1 MKIEATAVAP
11 VPPLVLL
18 STMYTEGTSSNPLPP
33 LSKSIR
39 ITRPS
44 PSTTVS
50 SICAPTG
57 STIATLGVVVY
68 PCPGFNTDILPTL
81 PSLVK
86 FALNAALIG
95 LEPVGSSTYTVGAVV
110 YPNPFAVTGIEVICS
125 LASTGVPSF
134 APPG

>member
-33 LSKSIR
+33 LSKSIL

-57 STIATLGVVVY
+57 STIATLGEAAY
-68 PCPGFNTDILPTL
+68 PCPAFNTVILPTL
-81 PSLVK
+81 P
-86 FALNAALIG
+86 
-95 LEPVGSSTYTVGAVV
+95 
-110 YPNPFAVTGIEVICS
+110 
-125 LASTGVPSF
+125 
-134 APPG
+134 